1 MSDRAVM
8 IDGEQQKIS
17 FEDILMFTTGADAV
31 PPLGFQ
37 YPITI
42 QFYEQEGK
50 GCRLPYAST
59 CGLELGLPRGHEEV
73 ESFVVLMCNSL
84 FNSCGFGKV

>member
-1 MSDRAVM
+1 MQVNSD
-8 IDGEQQKIS
+8 EQQVS
-17 FEDILMFTTGADAV
+17 FKDLLRFITGADAI

-37 YPITI
+37 YPLTI
-42 QFYEQEGK
+42 QFYEQEK
-50 GCRLPYAST
+50 GSTRLPYAST
-59 CGLELGLPRGHEEV
+59 CGLELRLPRGHEDP